1 MSSVWSQCSVTD
13 IEDSADSLVMKDRTI
28 VTISTVHG
36 TRDFHLGK
44 WIRVGLKSTVALILA
59 VLVVTTGLI
68 NYLTNEVDYFKY
80 QEETL
85 LTQSVSQQKALK
97 QLELQKQDLE
107 HDLVQSDG
115 RLLSVSNRLSDLE
128 VFLGV
133 NRDETVD
140 LESRLNVA
148 ALNSAVRV
156 KLLQQL
162 PNGSPVKGHKI
173 SSGFGVRTHP
183 ITGKKRKHRGIDFL
197 VNTGTRIYAT
207 ADGVIETVR
216 PSNKGSGNFL
226 KVQHAFG
233 FTTSFSHLK
242 SFKVKSGDFV
252 EKGDLIALSGNTGLS
267 SGPHLHYEV
276 RFVGRALNPRA
287 FVNWKLDS
295 YESIFKKETG
305 IKWEFLVKKVE
316 QRVSS
321 QLQLLSQKDAELLVQ
336 SN

>member
-1 MSSVWSQCSVTD
+1 
-13 IEDSADSLVMKDRTI
+13 MKDRTI
-28 VTISTVHG
+28 VTISNVHG
-36 TRDFHLGK
+36 TRDLHFGK
-44 WIRVGLKSTVALILA
+44 WIRVGLKSTVALIL
-59 VLVVTTGLI
+59 VVCVFTAGLI
-68 NYLTNEVDYFKY
+68 YYLSNEVDYFKY

-85 LTQSVSQQKALK
+85 LTQSVSQQQALR
-97 QLELQKQDLE
+97 QLELQKQDLA
-107 HDLVQSDG
+107 HDLVQRDG

-128 VFLGV
+128 IFLGV
-133 NRDETVD
+133 NRDEAVD

-162 PNGSPVKGHKI
+162 PNGSPVKGHKV
-173 SSGFGVRTHP
+173 SSGFGIRTHP
-183 ITGKKRKHRGIDFL
+183 ITGKRRQHRGIDFL
-197 VNTGTRIYAT
+197 VNTGTRVYAT
-207 ADGVIETVR
+207 ADGVIGTVR
-216 PSNKGSGNFL
+216 PSRKGSGNFL

-242 SFKVKSGDFV
+242 SFKVKAGDFV

-276 RFVGRALNPRA
+276 RFVGRALDPLT
-287 FVNWKLDS
+287 FVEWKLDN
-295 YESIFKKETG
+295 YESIFKKEKKV
-305 IKWEFLVKKVE
+305 KWEFLVKKVE
-316 QRVSS
+316 QRISS